1 MGIYDNH
8 AAAERAWQELH
19 EVNHPGGRYSIL
31 SAESLRAEMEH
42 LREGRFDDT
51 EGHLH
56 DQGMERKGR
65 FDDTGGHLHD
75 RNLERKGRFD
85 DTEGHLHDRNLEP
98 KGRFDT
104 VESADT
110 AADGDNIRSA
120 DELHHFLHQRGVE
133 EQRARQYADHVLQGG
148 AVLILR

>member
-1 MGIYDNH
+1 MYDNH
-8 AAAERAWQELH
+8 AAAQRAWE
-19 EVNHPGGRYSIL
+19 EVHGVDYPGGRYAIL
-31 SAESLRAEMEH
+31 SAESLRAEMEQM
-42 LREGRFDDT
+42 REGRFDDT

-56 DQGMERKGR
+56 DEGLERKGR
-65 FDDTGGHLHD
+65 FDDTEGHLHD

-85 DTEGHLHDRNLEP
+85 DTEGHLHDRNQEP

-104 VESADT
+104 VDSADS
-110 AADGDNIRSA
+110 ANGDIESA
-120 DELHHFLHQRGVE
+120 DELHTFLHQRGIE